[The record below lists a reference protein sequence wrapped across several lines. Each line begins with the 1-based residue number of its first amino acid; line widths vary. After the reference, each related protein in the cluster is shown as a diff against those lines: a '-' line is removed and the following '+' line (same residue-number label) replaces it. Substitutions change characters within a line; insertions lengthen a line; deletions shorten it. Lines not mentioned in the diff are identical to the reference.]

1 MYTKALTAA
10 VAVLSFSSVE
20 AAILPRATITPG
32 TVVLPEVVFN
42 PGELT
47 DPLYTALK
55 IVSTDLGKTTT
66 LTGDLTRTVGTTVK
80 DVSPIPPH
88 TELLPELE
96 SHTHPFPFQRT
107 DQVNAVIRQIT
118 SNTNS
123 IRTRV
128 GTVVGNLLGVVPS
141 GIPAPSATSAAPPSI
156 PTAEVVQIAQ
166 DVVVQAQLL
175 ARQATTQLQNIQA
188 QANAVADPAAK
199 AAYTLAYTQA
209 NLALQIA
216 LSTVGAAAST
226 ALTAVANAAGSAN
239 GLADRIRNIQ
249 AKLNPVLI
257 IGASPDVTF

>member
-10 VAVLSFSSVE
+10 VAVLSFASVE

-66 LTGDLTRTVGTTVK
+66 LTGDLTRTAGTTVK
-80 DVSPIPPH
+80 D
-88 TELLPELE
+88 
-96 SHTHPFPFQRT
+96 RT

-175 ARQATTQLQNIQA
+175 ARQATAQLQNLQA

-216 LSTVGAAAST
+216 LSTVSAAAST

>member
-1 MYTKALTAA
+1 MYSKALTAA
-10 VAVLSFSSVE
+10 VAVLSFASVE

-80 DVSPIPPH
+80 DVSPTLHAEPH
-88 TELLPELE
+88 PSLNN
-96 SHTHPFPFQRT
+96 HTNPFPFQRT

-128 GTVVGNLLGVVPS
+128 GTVVGSLLGVVPS

-175 ARQATTQLQNIQA
+175 ARQATTQLQNLQA

>member
-10 VAVLSFSSVE
+10 VAVLSFASVE

-42 PGELT
+42 PGELA
-47 DPLYTALK
+47 DPLYTALR

-80 DVSPIPPH
+80 DVSPKPH
-88 TELLPELE
+88 SELLPELK
-96 SHTHPFPFQRT
+96 SHTNPFPFQRT

-175 ARQATTQLQNIQA
+175 ARQATTQLQNLQA
-188 QANAVADPAAK
+188 QANAVADPVAK

>member
-1 MYTKALTAA
+1 MYTKVFTAA
-10 VAVLSFSSVE
+10 VAVLSFASVE

-47 DPLYTALK
+47 DPLYTALN
-55 IVSTDLGKTTT
+55 ILRGDILKTTT
-66 LTGDLTRTVGTTVK
+66 LAGDLTKTVGTTVK
-80 DVSPIPPH
+80 D
-88 TELLPELE
+88 
-96 SHTHPFPFQRT
+96 RT

-141 GIPAPSATSAAPPSI
+141 GIPAPSATSAAPPSV

-175 ARQATTQLQNIQA
+175 ARQATTQLQNLQA
-188 QANAVADPAAK
+188 QANAVADPVSK

-209 NLALQIA
+209 SLALQVA
-216 LSTVGAAAST
+216 LS
-226 ALTAVANAAGSAN
+226 
-239 GLADRIRNIQ
+239 
-249 AKLNPVLI
+249 
-257 IGASPDVTF
+257 